1 MEDNNSM
8 NSCLMLA
15 IGLYTPVELGSIF
28 DSADYKG
35 TGLELDSH
43 ITLLY
48 AQGKILPKK
57 MILEDIKT
65 ILGEPGWDSFCDLI
79 SGTTRLKVLDNF
91 ELGSFENDSDYLVLK
106 MKSGSDIYE
115 KLRLLNLSLRK
126 KYSVATQFTDYI
138 PHITL
143 AELVPGTVSKY
154 LGSDCLKNVL
164 NDSLIDFEDLILSH
178 GLTSEIFDRKQYF
191 LTSYKSVDRYFRLK
205 NLREGNNA
213 LEE

>member
-48 AQGKILPKK
+48 AQGKILPRK
-57 MILEDIKT
+57 MIKEDIKT
-65 ILGEPGWDSFCDLI
+65 ILGDTGWENLNDWI
-79 SGTTRLKVLDNF
+79 SGISRIKVFDLF

-106 MKSGSDIYE
+106 MKKDHDTYS
-115 KLRLLNLSLRK
+115 LFNLINLGLKK
-126 KYSVATQFTDYI
+126 KYGVKSEFTEYS

-143 AELVPGTVSKY
+143 AELNPGVAKKY
-154 LGSDCLKNVL
+154 LESDCLRKVL
-164 NDSLIDFEDLILSH
+164 SDSLIDFEDLIISF
-178 GLTSEIFDRKQYF
+178 GYSGEEIDRKQYF
-191 LTSYKSVDRYFRLK
+191 LTQYKNIDRYFRLR
-205 NLREGNNA
+205 NLKEGNKE
-213 LEE
+213 LE

>member
-15 IGLYTPVELGSIF
+15 MGLYTPVELGSIF

-48 AQGKILPKK
+48 AQGKILPRK
-57 MILEDIKT
+57 MIKEDINT
-65 ILGEPGWDSFCDLI
+65 ILGEDGWESLTKLCSGVSRIKVFDL
-79 SGTTRLKVLDNF
+79 F

-106 MKSGSDIYE
+106 MKKDMDPYPIL
-115 KLRLLNLSLRK
+115 KLVNTGLRK
-126 KYSVATQFTDYI
+126 KYKVSSEFSDYL

-143 AELVPGTVSKY
+143 AQLNPGTVNKY
-154 LGSDCLKNVL
+154 LESECLKNVL
-164 NDSLIDFEDLILSH
+164 RDSVVDFEDIVISF
-178 GLTSEIFDRKQYF
+178 GYSGEESDRKQYF
-191 LTSYKSVDRYFRLK
+191 LTQYKNIDRYFRLARLK
-205 NLREGNNA
+205 EWNKD
-213 LEE
+213 LE

>member
-1 MEDNNSM
+1 MEDNSI

-48 AQGKILPKK
+48 AQNKILPRK
-57 MILEDIKT
+57 MILDDVKS
-65 ILGEPGWDSFCDLI
+65 ILGEDWREFDNLI
-79 SGTTRLKVLDNF
+79 SNVSREKVFDSF

-106 MKSGSDIYE
+106 MKKDNFLYD
-115 KLRLLNLSLRK
+115 KLKLVNLGLRK
-126 KYSVATQFTDYI
+126 KHKVSVDFSDYT

-143 AELVPGTVSKY
+143 AELKSGTVKKY
-154 LGSDCLKNVL
+154 LESDCLKKVL
-164 NDSLIDFEDLILSH
+164 ENSLIDFEDLILSH
-178 GLTSEIFDRKQYF
+178 GVSSEVFDRKQYF
-191 LTSYKSVDRYFRLK
+191 LTQYKSIDRYFRLK
-205 NLREGNNA
+205 NLRDGNKE
-213 LEE
+213 LE

>member
-48 AQGKILPKK
+48 AQGKILPRK
-57 MILEDIKT
+57 MIKEDIKT
-65 ILGEPGWDSFCDLI
+65 ILGDIGWENLNDWI
-79 SGTTRLKVLDNF
+79 SGISRIKVFELF

-106 MKSGSDIYE
+106 MKKDHDIYS
-115 KLRLLNLSLRK
+115 LSNLINLGLKK
-126 KYSVATQFTDYI
+126 KYGVKSEFTEYS

-143 AELVPGTVSKY
+143 AELNPGTAKKY
-154 LGSDCLKNVL
+154 LESDCLKKVL
-164 NDSLIDFEDLILSH
+164 SDSLIDFEDLIISFSYS
-178 GLTSEIFDRKQYF
+178 GEESDRKQYF
-191 LTSYKSVDRYFRLK
+191 LTQYKNIDRYFRLR
-205 NLREGNNA
+205 NLKEGNKE
-213 LEE
+213 LE

>member
-1 MEDNNSM
+1 MEDINSM

-48 AQGKILPKK
+48 AQGKILPRK
-57 MILEDIKT
+57 MIKEDIKT
-65 ILGEPGWDSFCDLI
+65 ILGDTGWENLNEWI
-79 SGTTRLKVLDNF
+79 SGISRIKVFELF

-106 MKSGSDIYE
+106 MKKDHDTYS
-115 KLRLLNLSLRK
+115 LLNLINLGLKK
-126 KYSVATQFTDYI
+126 KYGVKSEFTEYS

-143 AELVPGTVSKY
+143 AELNPGTAKKY
-154 LGSDCLKNVL
+154 LDSDCLKKVL
-164 NDSLIDFEDLILSH
+164 SDSLIDFEDLIISF
-178 GLTSEIFDRKQYF
+178 GYSGEESDRKQYF
-191 LTSYKSVDRYFRLK
+191 LTQYKNIDRYFRLR
-205 NLREGNNA
+205 NLKEGNKE
-213 LEE
+213 LE

>member
-15 IGLYTPVELGSIF
+15 MGLYTPVELGSIF

-48 AQGKILPKK
+48 AQGKILPRK
-57 MILEDIKT
+57 MIKEDINT
-65 ILGEPGWDSFCDLI
+65 ILGEDGWESLTKLCSGVSRIKVFDL
-79 SGTTRLKVLDNF
+79 F

-106 MKSGSDIYE
+106 MKKDMDPYPIL
-115 KLRLLNLSLRK
+115 KLVNTGLRK
-126 KYSVATQFTDYI
+126 KYKVSSEFSDYS

-143 AELVPGTVSKY
+143 AQLNPGTVNKY
-154 LGSDCLKNVL
+154 LESECLKNVL
-164 NDSLIDFEDLILSH
+164 RDSVVDFEDIVISF
-178 GLTSEIFDRKQYF
+178 GYSGEENDRKQYF
-191 LTSYKSVDRYFRLK
+191 LTQYKNIDRYFRLK
-205 NLREGNNA
+205 NLRDGNKE
-213 LEE
+213 LE

>member
-1 MEDNNSM
+1 MEDNSTSM

-48 AQGKILPKK
+48 AQGRLLPRK
-57 MILEDIKT
+57 MILEDVKS
-65 ILGEPGWDSFCDLI
+65 ILGEDWKNFEDLI
-79 SGTTRLKVLDNF
+79 SNMSRLKVLDTF

-106 MKSGSDIYE
+106 MKKDNDIFE
-115 KLRLLNLSLRK
+115 KLKLINLSLRK
-126 KYSVATQFTDYI
+126 KYKVSVDFSDYM

-143 AELVPGTVSKY
+143 AELMPGTVEKY
-154 LGSDCLKNVL
+154 LKLDCLKKILEN
-164 NDSLIDFEDLILSH
+164 SLIDFEDLILSQ
-178 GLTSEIFDRKQYF
+178 GISSEVFDRKQYF
-191 LTSYKSVDRYFRLK
+191 LTQFKNVDRYFRLK
-205 NLREGNNA
+205 NLREGNKN
-213 LEE
+213 LE

>member
-48 AQGKILPKK
+48 AQGKILPRKVIK
-57 MILEDIKT
+57 EDIKT
-65 ILGEPGWDSFCDLI
+65 ILGDVGETFNDLC
-79 SGTTRLKVLDNF
+79 SGVSRIPVFDLF

-106 MKSGSDIYE
+106 MKSDHDPYSTL
-115 KLRLLNLSLRK
+115 KLLNTGLRK
-126 KYSVATQFTDYI
+126 KYGIKSEFAEYS

-143 AELVPGTVSKY
+143 AELNPGMAKKY
-154 LGSDCLKNVL
+154 LESECLKNVL
-164 NDSLIDFEDLILSH
+164 RDSVIDFEDLIISF
-178 GLTSEIFDRKQYF
+178 GYSGEINDRKQYF
-191 LTSYKSVDRYFRLK
+191 LTQYKNIDRYFRLK
-205 NLREGNNA
+205 NLKEGNK
-213 LEE
+213 EFK

>member
-1 MEDNNSM
+1 MEENNSM

-28 DSADYKG
+28 DSADYKD

-65 ILGEPGWDSFCDLI
+65 LVNWETFDKMLSDT
-79 SGTTRLKVLDNF
+79 SRLKVFDYF
-91 ELGSFENDSDYLVLK
+91 ELGSFENDSDYLILK
-106 MKSGSDIYE
+106 LKQDTSIFN
-115 KLRLLNLSLRK
+115 KLKLINLGLRK
-126 KYSVATQFTDYI
+126 KYGVSSEFTDYT

-143 AELVPGTVSKY
+143 AELQPGKAKGY
-154 LGSDCLKNVL
+154 LESGCLKKVL
-164 NDSLIDFEDLILSH
+164 ENSLVDFEDIILSH
-178 GLTSEIFDRKQYF
+178 GTSSEVIDRKQYF
-191 LTSYKSVDRYFRLK
+191 LTNHKSVDRYFRLK
-205 NLREGNNA
+205 NLRKNNEE
-213 LEE
+213 LE

>member
-15 IGLYTPVELGSIF
+15 MGLYTPVELGSIF

-48 AQGKILPKK
+48 AQGKILPRK
-57 MILEDIKT
+57 MIKEDINT
-65 ILGEPGWDSFCDLI
+65 ILGEDGWESLTKLCSGVSRIKVFDL
-79 SGTTRLKVLDNF
+79 F

-106 MKSGSDIYE
+106 MKKDMDPYPIL
-115 KLRLLNLSLRK
+115 KLVNTGLRK
-126 KYSVATQFTDYI
+126 KYKVSSEFSDYS

-143 AELVPGTVSKY
+143 AQLNPGTVNKY
-154 LGSDCLKNVL
+154 LESECLKNVL
-164 NDSLIDFEDLILSH
+164 RDSVVDFEDIVISF
-178 GLTSEIFDRKQYF
+178 GYSGEESDRKQYF
-191 LTSYKSVDRYFRLK
+191 LTQYKNIDRYFRLARLK
-205 NLREGNNA
+205 EWNKD
-213 LEE
+213 LE